1 VTEPGARPVVVTCA
15 VTGGG
20 DAGLAHPRL
29 PVTPKEIA
37 AAAVEALD
45 AGAAV
50 IHVHV
55 RDPET
60 RRASH
65 RFELYAELMDRLRGC
80 GREAIINVTASMAG
94 QVFLTAEGPM
104 ALAPETTLSRPAER
118 ARHVLKLKPDIATLD
133 CGSMTM
139 GESVFVAR
147 RSDLAEM
154 ARLYQ
159 AAGIKPELE
168 CFELGHL
175 ETARSLI
182 DAGLIEAP
190 PLVQICLGT
199 GYGAA
204 ATPAAFEAMRA
215 SLPAGVAWAA
225 FGCHDQALPIAARA
239 VLAGGHVRVG
249 LEDTLRLGGEFTCNG
264 RLVERACRL
273 IEDLGHP
280 VATVPEARAALGLTT
295 VQNERRAAD
304 AAGADKRERE
314 ETTC

>member
-1 VTEPGARPVVVTCA
+1 MAEPSPAPVVVTCA

-29 PVTPKEIA
+29 PVTPTEIA
-37 AAAVEALD
+37 EAAIEALD

-50 IHVHV
+50 VHVHV

-94 QVFLTAEGPM
+94 QVFFTTEGPM
-104 ALAPETTLSRPAER
+104 ALAPETTLARPAER
-118 ARHVLKLKPDIATLD
+118 ARHVLALKPDIATLD

-139 GESVFVAR
+139 GDSVFVAR
-147 RSDLAEM
+147 RADLAEM

-175 ETARSLI
+175 ETARHLI
-182 DAGLIEAP
+182 DAGLIDAP

-204 ATPAAFEAMRA
+204 ATLAAFEAMRA
-215 SLPAGVAWAA
+215 SLPEGATWAA
-225 FGCHDQALPIAARA
+225 FGGHDAALPIAARA

-249 LEDTLRLGGEFTCNG
+249 LEDTLRFEGEFTSNG

-273 IEDLGHP
+273 VEDLGRP
-280 VATVPEARAALGLTT
+280 VASVPQARRLLGL
-295 VQNERRAAD
+295 N
-304 AAGADKRERE
+304 
-314 ETTC
+314 

>member
-1 VTEPGARPVVVTCA
+1 VAEAAPVIVTCA

-20 DAGLAHPRL
+20 DAGLAHPAL
-29 PVTPKEIA
+29 PVTPAEIA
-37 AAAVEALD
+37 AAAFEALD

-50 IHVHV
+50 VHVHV

-65 RFELYAELMDRLRGC
+65 RFELYAELMDRLRDSS
-80 GREAIINVTASMAG
+80 RDAIINVTASMAG
-94 QVFLTAEGPM
+94 QVFFTAEGPM

-118 ARHVLKLKPDIATLD
+118 ARHVLALKPDISTLD

-139 GESVFVAR
+139 GDSVFVAR

-168 CFELGHL
+168 CFELGHV
-175 ETARSLI
+175 ETARHLVE
-182 DAGLIEAP
+182 AGLVDAP
-190 PLVQICLGT
+190 PLLQVCLGT
-199 GYGAA
+199 GYGAP
-204 ATPAAFEAMRA
+204 ATAAAFEAMRA
-215 SLPAGVAWAA
+215 ALPEGAIWAA
-225 FGCHDQALPIAARA
+225 FGCHDEALPMAARA

-249 LEDTLRLGGEFTCNG
+249 LEDTLHLDGAFTSNG

-273 IEDLGHP
+273 IEDLGRP
-280 VATVPEARAALGLTT
+280 VAGVAEARRLLGL
-295 VQNERRAAD
+295 N
-304 AAGADKRERE
+304 
-314 ETTC
+314 

>member
-1 VTEPGARPVVVTCA
+1 VADAAPVVVTCA

-29 PVTPKEIA
+29 PVTPTEIA

-50 IHVHV
+50 VHVHV

-94 QVFLTAEGPM
+94 QVFFTAEGPM

-118 ARHVLKLKPDIATLD
+118 ARHVLELKPDIATLD

-139 GESVFVAR
+139 GDSVFVAR
-147 RSDLAEM
+147 RADLSEM

-175 ETARSLI
+175 ETARYLI
-182 DAGLIEAP
+182 DAGLVDAP

-215 SLPAGVAWAA
+215 SLPEGATWAA
-225 FGCHDQALPIAARA
+225 FGCHAEALPIAARA

-249 LEDTLRLGGEFTCNG
+249 LEDTLRLDGDFTGNG

-273 IEDLGHP
+273 IEDLGRP
-280 VATVPEARAALGLTT
+280 VASVPQARRALGL
-295 VQNERRAAD
+295 N
-304 AAGADKRERE
+304 
-314 ETTC
+314 

>member
-1 VTEPGARPVVVTCA
+1 MADAAPVIVTCA

-29 PVTPKEIA
+29 PVTPTEIA
-37 AAAVEALD
+37 EAAVEALD

-50 IHVHV
+50 VHVHV

-94 QVFLTAEGPM
+94 QVFFTTEGPM

-118 ARHVLKLKPDIATLD
+118 ARHVLELKPDIATLD

-139 GESVFVAR
+139 GDSVFVAR
-147 RSDLAEM
+147 RADLAEM

-175 ETARSLI
+175 ETARHLI
-182 DAGLIEAP
+182 DSGLIDAP

-199 GYGAA
+199 GYGAS

-215 SLPAGVAWAA
+215 SLPQGAAWAA
-225 FGCHDQALPIAARA
+225 FGCQDEALPIAARA

-249 LEDTLRLGGEFTCNG
+249 LEDTLRFEGEFTSNG

-273 IEDLGHP
+273 VEDFGRP
-280 VATVPEARAALGLTT
+280 VASVKQARRLLGLH
-295 VQNERRAAD
+295 
-304 AAGADKRERE
+304 
-314 ETTC
+314 

>member
-1 VTEPGARPVVVTCA
+1 MADAAPVVVTCA

-29 PVTPKEIA
+29 PVTPEQIA
-37 AAAVEALD
+37 EAAVEALD

-65 RFELYAELMDRLRGC
+65 RFELYAELMDRLRGL
-80 GREAIINVTASMAG
+80 GRDAIINVTASMAG
-94 QVFLTAEGPM
+94 QVFFTTDGPM
-104 ALAPETTLSRPAER
+104 ALTPETTLARPAER
-118 ARHVLKLKPDIATLD
+118 ARHVLELKPDIATLD

-139 GESVFVAR
+139 GDSVFVAR
-147 RSDLAEM
+147 RSDLSEM

-159 AAGIKPELE
+159 SAGIKPELE

-175 ETARSLI
+175 ETARHLI
-182 DAGLIEAP
+182 DAGLIDGP
-190 PLVQICLGT
+190 PLLQICLGT

-215 SLPAGVAWAA
+215 SLPAGVVWAA
-225 FGCHDQALPIAARA
+225 FGCHDEALPMAART

-249 LEDTLRLGGEFTCNG
+249 LEDTLHLDGTFTSNG
-264 RLVERACRL
+264 RLVESACRL
-273 IEDLGHP
+273 IEDLGRP
-280 VATVPEARAALGLTT
+280 VAGVAEARRALGL
-295 VQNERRAAD
+295 N
-304 AAGADKRERE
+304 
-314 ETTC
+314 

>member
-1 VTEPGARPVVVTCA
+1 VADAAPVVVTCA

-29 PVTPKEIA
+29 PVTPTEIA
-37 AAAVEALD
+37 AAALEALD

-55 RDPET
+55 RDPQT

-65 RFELYAELMDRLRGC
+65 RFELYAELMDRLRGL

-94 QVFLTAEGPM
+94 QVFFTADGPM
-104 ALAPETTLSRPAER
+104 ALAAETTLSRPAER
-118 ARHVLKLKPDIATLD
+118 ARHVLELKPDIATLD

-139 GESVFVAR
+139 GDSVFVAR
-147 RSDLAEM
+147 RADLAEM

-175 ETARSLI
+175 ETARHLI
-182 DAGLIEAP
+182 DAGLIDAP

-215 SLPAGVAWAA
+215 SLPEGATWAA
-225 FGCHDQALPIAARA
+225 FGCHDQALPMAARA

-249 LEDTLRLGGEFTCNG
+249 LEDTLRLDGDFTGNG

-273 IEDLGHP
+273 IEDLGRP
-280 VATVPEARAALGLTT
+280 IASVPQARRALGI
-295 VQNERRAAD
+295 N
-304 AAGADKRERE
+304 
-314 ETTC
+314 